1 MRKTEKY
8 RRKDEIDG
16 YRSMSGPRE
25 GVPGANPAAGYN
37 THEFEREEGLTWS
50 RQGEHR
56 EGRYLIICKPVCHVG
71 SLPWHKIDTNMVG
84 DEAVQYVFCC

>member
-1 MRKTEKY
+1 MATDPCRVLERVY
-8 RRKDEIDG
+8 REPIQRPDIIL
-16 YRSMSGPRE
+16 
-25 GVPGANPAAGYN
+25 
-37 THEFEREEGLTWS
+37 HEFEREEGLTWS